1 MTKPKSPSQQI
12 PAKKVRMIWSV
23 VAGIFAAFFFLSIGY
38 VIEKIT
44 NTPFSLV
51 EDNIKTLLGVI
62 SYSASFGYWLGHS
75 FSSENPS
82 QESVFFSSMFGTFTA
97 LLAIIIFFEG
107 ELLFLIAFPFS
118 VLFPL
123 FLIKS
128 GVIDLAR
135 FAFLK
140 EAISVFSEQ
149 VSLLI
154 SIYYFV
160 SWYLSKFSDALTAN
174 IVGIVIAFVFM
185 ILYVVYKEKIIP
197 DRKLWKEQ

>member
-1 MTKPKSPSQQI
+1 M
-12 PAKKVRMIWSV
+12 
-23 VAGIFAAFFFLSIGY
+23 
-38 VIEKIT
+38 
-44 NTPFSLV
+44 
-51 EDNIKTLLGVI
+51 
-62 SYSASFGYWLGHS
+62 
-75 FSSENPS
+75 
-82 QESVFFSSMFGTFTA
+82 
-97 LLAIIIFFEG
+97 
-107 ELLFLIAFPFS
+107 IAFPFS